1 MKIKNVL
8 LSMLAVSAAML
19 TTSCENGDRE
29 FDDFDRQAVYFAYQ
43 SPVRTITLGDDVY
56 PTDLDNA
63 HEFEVYATLGGVWK
77 NKQDRKVEIAVDN
90 SLCDGKTFED
100 GKPIVALPQ
109 NYYELESNQAV
120 IEAGEIMG
128 AVKVHLTDA
137 FFNDP
142 KVKEVHYVLPLKIV
156 KADADTVL
164 ESKNYTLYAVKY
176 KNKYTGCWLSHG
188 TDEIDNNG
196 KTSTNTR
203 EPEDF
208 RKYDLRYLATTALNQ
223 CTYALTATVNGKEM
237 TRNIVLTFDDKDNCT
252 LSSADADFEVS
263 GTGKWTRM
271 GAPKAWGDKD
281 RDLLELEYTAKFKNG
296 AAYYKV
302 STKESLIMRD
312 RQSKFETFNFK

>member
-1 MKIKNVL
+1 
-8 LSMLAVSAAML
+8 MLAVSAAML

-142 KVKEVHYVLPLKIV
+142 KAKEVHYVLPLKIV
-156 KADADTVL
+156 K
-164 ESKNYTLYAVKY
+164 
-176 KNKYTGCWLSHG
+176 
-188 TDEIDNNG
+188 
-196 KTSTNTR
+196 
-203 EPEDF
+203 
-208 RKYDLRYLATTALNQ
+208 
-223 CTYALTATVNGKEM
+223 
-237 TRNIVLTFDDKDNCT
+237 
-252 LSSADADFEVS
+252 ADADFEVS